1 MATNNI
7 KAMYPINLKNDG
19 QTDSEKNVYNVNQE
33 RLNDNFRTIM
43 SELTKLWESGE
54 RNLNV
59 LSARISNDEKVFV
72 TYPDAQGIAAR
83 EIENSTIIQ
92 AIPGTIYTMLAQV
105 ISGYINDQ
113 TEPTDN
119 YENAIYQVIKSL
131 IETKTATYMD
141 ATFQMTTTKQTADG
155 NASYISDISN
165 WIRDIAAGLSAGVD
179 GGVIIG
185 QSDVASSLKA
195 EAGRIFFYQGADEDS
210 KWANALAGLNAQG
223 RFFAANADLESVFL
237 GGMFDMDVVDVNG
250 VNFLH
255 ITGR

>member
-43 SELTKLWESGE
+43 SELTRLGESGE

-59 LSARISNDEKVFV
+59 LSARISKDEKVFV
-72 TYPDAQGIAAR
+72 TWPDAQDIAAR
-83 EIENSTIIQ
+83 EIREDATIQMI
-92 AIPGTIYTMLAQV
+92 AGKMYSAFSRIIT
-105 ISGYINDQ
+105 GYINDGSA
-113 TEPTDN
+113 PTDN
-119 YENAIYQVIKSL
+119 DANAIYTAIKNL
-131 IETKTATYMD
+131 IEVKTADYID
-141 ATFQMTTTKQTADG
+141 STFHVQTTKETADG
-155 NASYISDISN
+155 NASYLSDVSN
-165 WIRDIAAGLSAGVD
+165 WIRYIAANPGASLN
-179 GGVIIG
+179 GGIIIG
-185 QSDVASSLKA
+185 QSNVETSFKA

-210 KWANALAGLNAQG
+210 KWDNALAGLNAQG